1 MGEWKYRSYPDEN
14 GVRFA
19 ARQHWNDWDP
29 GSGINFWH
37 ITPEH
42 TYFFTFKP
50 DERFNRHAE
59 WNEAFCERLLTE
71 LRLPKPSLQLVRYA
85 VDEKAVFYNSNLWRI
100 PKTPP
105 APQTAQQQKQNNR
118 KTRAFRAAI
127 EEEKGN
133 APAPYILYGKHE
145 GLGKEYAWRLTPDK
159 PKRQGIQPGDL
170 VLVWTSYGFRSV
182 IVTRVEPSDGQPQP
196 KYRVKKKL
204 APVIGSMP
212 EANK

>member
-19 ARQHWNDWDP
+19 ARQHWNDQDP

-42 TYFFTFKP
+42 TYLFTFKP
-50 DERFNRHAE
+50 DERFNRFAE
-59 WNEAFCERLLTE
+59 WNEALCELLLKE

-85 VDEKAVFYNSNLWRI
+85 VDGKAVFYNSNLRSL

-105 APQTAQQQKQNNR
+105 APKKPQHKKRHAGKLR
-118 KTRAFRAAI
+118 KFRATI
-127 EEEKGN
+127 EAEK
-133 APAPYILYGKHE
+133 AKVPAPYILYGKHE
-145 GLGKEYAWRLTPDK
+145 GQGKEYAWQLTPDK

-170 VLVWTSYGFRSV
+170 VLVWTSYGFKTALT
-182 IVTRVEPSDGQPQP
+182 TRIEPSEGKPQP
-196 KYRVKKKL
+196 KARVKCKL
-204 APVIGSMP
+204 
-212 EANK
+212 